1 MDRKI
6 NNKGEENLNIPNNDD
21 LKFLKFYSNILFKYA
36 EEEKEYSE
44 LYVLATKLENKKK
57 WLKIN
62 IDLILI
68 ILFFIVIYT
77 SNSVVKVKNFQNFL
91 YNDINESRTFSETF
105 YKSISDD
112 IKKINNNF
120 SYNPQKK
127 DFTIFKNIRSKFELS
142 SWIKNTFTEKV
153 AQDKFLNNNI
163 LFGKCWRITMR
174 LYKKNNNEPKN
185 IYKDKK
191 IYEIYP
197 DDYFSDELENT
208 ENIGSTYFGTNW
220 NYLFS
225 YSKSYKKLGGLYQII
240 CEKNKEKINEQLSQG
255 THYSTNY
262 PYFIPAIILTNYNIA
277 SVSLDFLLYNPLL
290 NILSYNILKFSF
302 LPNAKTHKELITL
315 SASTSQLNNYIFFI
329 SLSIFIILFIIQ
341 ISKNVRKFMLVGFR
355 LYVKSYPVK
364 FSLFVTFIFNLA
376 ILGIYIL
383 YQFHLPNIQV
393 AFKEGKY
400 EFNEFYSKINNN
412 NIVDL
417 INDVGSQL
425 LKIEFIRNVFIG
437 SSIISFI
444 ICSYVFIKQFGVLI
458 QKYNNV
464 EKNIKTDFLY
474 PFFIII
480 IIIFGCLGI
489 FSLFSYKLF
498 SLPEKIN
505 SNIFNVFIFNACIIF
520 ANFQRFNIY
529 SIENKDNFISYF
541 YFVSLLIFIIT
552 ISYSFIFF
560 LAIKSFFKR
569 NKKLRDMFTN
579 LYSKKL
585 IKHDKRNEENEK
597 DDIYISRSN
606 SKYNN
611 DEHDIEPLN
620 NEIVQNKTKNINMLE
635 KRVSK
640 NDNINNYNI
649 PKTQKEYYTERY
661 EHPNKNFNNVI
672 YEKPLETHNND
683 INKYNSERLS
693 SDSSSN
699 SSYLSNDSNVYEID
713 PNNLNY
719 SNLNYKDIL
728 DIGKNQNN
736 HKILNDRKN
745 LEDKKKNIFFNIE
758 QILDTFLNIN
768 NTIMSLSYKEKK
780 RILKK
785 YNKCKTKHRG
795 TIISIYLCTSIIMF
809 ILLFLINDF
818 KKGKECED
826 LLRYQIEN
834 IIYPPNRNLV
844 DTMKYYNLNKFINVS
859 IHNESL
865 NFNKIENKSDIIE
878 WIKNTFVGFL
888 KNGSNGAK
896 HNNNPHYKKFKWID
910 IFNIRNESI
919 KIKIK
924 FREKIKPIN
933 NILTCDYT
941 LKNCYT
947 NMKKIETF
955 EHNLNN
961 ISLLIN
967 DSTEEIKISFILY
980 DNIDHHSVLVNICF
994 IITPNGHI
1002 KKNIN
1007 FDHLFFNSFN
1017 IFHIKGII
1025 INIIFATILISLF
1038 INTYLHFFKIFS
1050 YFKNIYLSIL
1060 YRSNNT
1066 NTTADDCMVSDL
1078 NNFSRPNENVH
1089 TSYDFNNYNYNN
1101 QQPIDFYTADQYGNY
1116 PDYYSPDNF
1125 GGNYAENYGNNYGGT
1140 YPSNHNKVD
1149 AHIYQK
1155 DYKPKTGILLKLK
1168 IFFIYIFECD
1178 LLNLIICL
1186 FQLLTI
1192 LLWLVMS
1199 IYINKIEYY
1208 HNFMDIYYD
1217 IYITLFGIFS
1227 KFISLFYLIIFFLII
1242 NIFILLSDF
1251 IKKEKLFEALRLN
1264 KKQIVKFGFILLF
1277 VYLNFF
1283 VFNYFFYGLD
1293 GFNDMTIS
1301 QKFMHSALI
1310 LSGLA
1315 NIEIYMKC
1323 KVFYFIMFIL
1333 PHLIFVRFLF
1343 IYSLLSPI
1351 LVSYLILIKRPTSKK
1366 KRKKNIINKKD
1377 EDYSNFTLTHL
1388 SNDQWK
1394 YLNED
1399 IKNFSEDETQ
1409 KMLMY
1414 FEYFRSN
1421 LENNNDVSMTL
1432 KKESELLM
1440 ERAKRLKLDL
1450 HKIELQ
1456 WKFGTK
1462 LLSSS
1467 NAYLEKMNKQITV
1480 NEETISLDKKK
1491 ISTLRKYAEQL
1502 NFDSENI
1509 NMVDKKYQK

>member
-6 NNKGEENLNIPNNDD
+6 NNKGEEKQNIPNNDD
-21 LKFLKFYSNILFKYA
+21 LKFLKFYSNTLFKYA
-36 EEEKEYSE
+36 EEEKEQSE
-44 LYVLATKLENKKK
+44 LFGFADKLENKKK

-127 DFTIFKNIRSKFELS
+127 DFIIFKNIRSKFELS
-142 SWIKNTFTEKV
+142 SWIKNAFTEKV

-174 LYKKNNNEPKN
+174 LYKKNHNEPIN

-197 DDYFSDELENT
+197 DDYFSNELENT
-208 ENIGSTYFGTNW
+208 QDISSTYFGTDW

-225 YSKSYKKLGGLYQII
+225 YGKSYKKLGGLYQII
-240 CEKNKEKINEQLSQG
+240 CEENKERMHEQLSQG
-255 THYSTNY
+255 TYYSIDY

-302 LPNAKTHKELITL
+302 LPNAKTHKELTTL

-329 SLSIFIILFIIQ
+329 SLSIFIILLVIQ

-355 LYVKSYPVK
+355 LYAKSYSVK
-364 FSLFVTFIFNLA
+364 FALLVTFIFNLA

-383 YQFHLPNIQV
+383 YQFYLPNIQV
-393 AFKEGKY
+393 LFDEGKY
-400 EFNEFYSKINNN
+400 EFDGFYSKINNN

-417 INDVGSQL
+417 IDNVGSQL
-425 LKIEFIRNVFIG
+425 STIEFIRNIFIG

-444 ICSYVFIKQFGVLI
+444 ICSYVFINQFGVLI

-480 IIIFGCLGI
+480 IIMFGCLGI

-505 SNIFNVFIFNACIIF
+505 SSMLNVFILNACIIF
-520 ANFQRFNIY
+520 GNFQRFNIY
-529 SIENKDNFISYF
+529 SIKNKDNFISYF
-541 YFVSLLIFIIT
+541 YSVSLLIFIIT
-552 ISYSFIFF
+552 ISYSVIFF
-560 LAIKSFFKR
+560 ITIKSFFKR

-585 IKHDKRNEENEK
+585 IKHDKKNEENEK
-597 DDIYISRSN
+597 DDKYISRSN
-606 SKYNN
+606 SKYK
-611 DEHDIEPLN
+611 DEDDIEPLS

-635 KRVSK
+635 KRASK
-640 NDNINNYNI
+640 TDNINNYNT
-649 PKTQKEYYTERY
+649 PKAKKEHYNERY
-661 EHPNKNFNNVI
+661 EHSNKNMTNVI
-672 YEKPLETHNND
+672 YDKSLETHNND
-683 INKYNSERLS
+683 IKKYKSGGLS
-693 SDSSSN
+693 SDSSGS

-713 PNNLNY
+713 TNNLNY
-719 SNLNYKDIL
+719 ADLNYKDIL
-728 DIGKNQNN
+728 NMGKNQNN
-736 HKILNDRKN
+736 QTHLNDRKN
-745 LEDKKKNIFFNIE
+745 LEEQKKSIFFNIE
-758 QILDTFLNIN
+758 QILDIFLNMN
-768 NTIMSLSYKEKK
+768 NTIMPLSYKEKK

-785 YNKCKTKHRG
+785 YNKYKTKHRR
-795 TIISIYLCTSIIMF
+795 TIFSIYLCTSIIMF
-809 ILLFLINDF
+809 ILLFLISDF
-818 KKGKECED
+818 NKGKEHED

-834 IIYPPNRNLV
+834 IVYPPNINLV
-844 DTMKYYNLNKFINVS
+844 DTMKYHNLNKFINVN

-865 NFNKIENKSDIIE
+865 NFNKIGNRNDIIE
-878 WIKNTFVGFL
+878 WIKNSFTGFL
-888 KNGSNGAK
+888 KNGSNIGE
-896 HNNNPHYKKFKWID
+896 HNMNPNYRKFKWID
-910 IFNIRNESI
+910 IFNIRNESV
-919 KIKIK
+919 KIRIR
-924 FREKIKPIN
+924 FREKMKSTN
-933 NILTCDYT
+933 NILTCDYA

-947 NMKKIETF
+947 NLKQKERF
-955 EHNLNN
+955 ERNLNK

-980 DNIDHHSVLVNICF
+980 DNIDQHSVLVNIRF

-1002 KKNIN
+1002 KKSII

-1017 IFHIKGII
+1017 IFQIKGII
-1025 INIIFATILISLF
+1025 INLMFAIILISLV
-1038 INTYLHFFKIFS
+1038 INIYMHFFKIFS
-1050 YFKNIYLSIL
+1050 YFKNICLSIL
-1060 YRSNNT
+1060 YSSNNT
-1066 NTTADDCMVSDL
+1066 NTTADGCMPSDL
-1078 NNFSRPNENVH
+1078 NNFYGPEENMH

-1101 QQPIDFYTADQYGNY
+1101 QQLIDFYTANQYGSY
-1116 PDYYSPDNF
+1116 PDYYTPNNF
-1125 GGNYAENYGNNYGGT
+1125 GGNYAENYGGIYPNNYNGFDT
-1140 YPSNHNKVD
+1140 HM
-1149 AHIYQK
+1149 YQK
-1155 DYKPKTGILLKLK
+1155 DYKSTTKILLKLK

-1186 FQLLTI
+1186 FQISTI
-1192 LLWLVMS
+1192 ILWLVMS

-1208 HNFMDIYYD
+1208 HDFMDIYYD

-1227 KFISLFYLIIFFLII
+1227 KFRSLFYLVIFFLII
-1242 NIFILLSDF
+1242 NMFIFLSDI

-1264 KKQIVKFGFILLF
+1264 KRQIAKFGFILLF

-1283 VFNYFFYGLD
+1283 LFNYFFYGLD

-1310 LSGLA
+1310 LSGFA
-1315 NIEIYMKC
+1315 SIEIYLKC
-1323 KVFYFIMFIL
+1323 NFFYFIMFIL
-1333 PHLIFVRFLF
+1333 PHLIFIRFLF

-1351 LVSYLILIKRPTSKK
+1351 LVSYLILIKKPPTKK

-1377 EDYSNFTLTHL
+1377 EDYSNFKLTHL
-1388 SNDQWK
+1388 SNEQWK

-1414 FEYFRSN
+1414 FEYFKMN
-1421 LENNNDVSMTL
+1421 LEKDNDVSMIL

-1440 ERAKRLKLDL
+1440 ERAKSLKLDL

-1467 NAYLEKMNKQITV
+1467 NAYIEKMNKQITA

-1502 NFDSENI
+1502 NLDSENVNRI
-1509 NMVDKKYQK
+1509 DKKQQK

>member
-6 NNKGEENLNIPNNDD
+6 NNKVEENQNIPNNDD

-36 EEEKEYSE
+36 EEEKEQSE
-44 LYVLATKLENKKK
+44 LFGFASKLENKKK

-77 SNSVVKVKNFQNFL
+77 SNSIVKVKNFQNFL
-91 YNDINESRTFSETF
+91 YNDINESKTFSETF

-127 DFTIFKNIRSKFELS
+127 DFTTFKNIRSKFELS

-174 LYKKNNNEPKN
+174 LYKKNNNEPIN

-191 IYEIYP
+191 TYEIYP
-197 DDYFSDELENT
+197 DDYLSNELENT
-208 ENIGSTYFGTNW
+208 QDISSTYFGTNW

-225 YSKSYKKLGGLYQII
+225 YGKSYKKLGGLYQII
-240 CEKNKEKINEQLSQG
+240 CEENKERIHEQLSQG
-255 THYSTNY
+255 TYYSIDY
-262 PYFIPAIILTNYNIA
+262 PYFIPAVILTNYNIA

-302 LPNAKTHKELITL
+302 LPNAKTHKELTTL

-329 SLSIFIILFIIQ
+329 SLSIFIILLVIQ

-355 LYVKSYPVK
+355 LYAKSYPVK
-364 FSLFVTFIFNLA
+364 FALLVTFIFNLA

-383 YQFHLPNIQV
+383 YQYYLPNIQV
-393 AFKEGKY
+393 SFNEGKY
-400 EFNEFYSKINNN
+400 EFDGFYSKINNN

-417 INDVGSQL
+417 INNVGSQL
-425 LKIEFIRNVFIG
+425 SKIEFIRNIFIG

-444 ICSYVFIKQFGVLI
+444 ICSYAFIKHFGVLI

-498 SLPEKIN
+498 SLPEKFN
-505 SNIFNVFIFNACIIF
+505 SSMLNVFILNAYIMF
-520 ANFQRFNIY
+520 ANFQRFNIH

-541 YFVSLLIFIIT
+541 YSVLLLIFIIT
-552 ISYSFIFF
+552 ISYSILFF

-585 IKHDKRNEENEK
+585 IKNDNQNEENEK
-597 DDIYISRSN
+597 GDKYISRSN
-606 SKYNN
+606 SKYK
-611 DEHDIEPLN
+611 DEDDIESIN
-620 NEIVQNKTKNINMLE
+620 NEVVQNKTKNINMLE

-640 NDNINNYNI
+640 NDNTNNYNI
-649 PKTQKEYYTERY
+649 LKVKKEHYNGRY
-661 EHPNKNFNNVI
+661 DYPNKNMANVI
-672 YEKPLETHNND
+672 YDKSLETHNND
-683 INKYNSERLS
+683 IKKYKSGNLS

-713 PNNLNY
+713 TNNLNY
-719 SNLNYKDIL
+719 ADLNYKDIL
-728 DIGKNQNN
+728 DMGKNQNN
-736 HKILNDRKN
+736 QKILNDRKN
-745 LEDKKKNIFFNIE
+745 LEEQKKCIFFNIE
-758 QILDTFLNIN
+758 QILDIFLNMN

-785 YNKCKTKHRG
+785 YNEYKTKHRR
-795 TIISIYLCTSIIMF
+795 TIFSIYLCTSIIMF
-809 ILLFLINDF
+809 ILLFLISDF
-818 KKGKECED
+818 NKGKEHED

-834 IIYPPNRNLV
+834 IIYPPNINLV
-844 DTMKYYNLNKFINVS
+844 DTMKYHNLNKFINVN

-865 NFNKIENKSDIIE
+865 NFNKIENRSDIIE
-878 WIKNTFVGFL
+878 WIKNSFAGFL
-888 KNGSNGAK
+888 KNGSNIAG
-896 HNNNPHYKKFKWID
+896 HNINPHYKKFKWID
-910 IFNIRNESI
+910 IFNIRNESV
-919 KIKIK
+919 KIRIK
-924 FREKIKPIN
+924 FREKMKSIN

-947 NMKKIETF
+947 NLNNKERF
-955 EHNLNN
+955 ERNLNK

-980 DNIDHHSVLVNICF
+980 DNIDQHNILVNIRF

-1002 KKNIN
+1002 KKSIM

-1017 IFHIKGII
+1017 IFHIKGIL
-1025 INIIFATILISLF
+1025 INLMFAIILISLL
-1038 INTYLHFFKIFS
+1038 INIYFHFFKIFS

-1060 YRSNNT
+1060 YSSDNT
-1066 NTTADDCMVSDL
+1066 NTTAYGCTPSDL
-1078 NNFSRPNENVH
+1078 NNFSGPEENMH

-1101 QQPIDFYTADQYGNY
+1101 QQLIDFYTANQYGGY
-1116 PDYYSPDNF
+1116 PDYYTPNNF
-1125 GGNYAENYGNNYGGT
+1125 GGNYAENYANNYGGT
-1140 YPSNHNKVD
+1140 YPNNHNLFD

-1155 DYKPKTGILLKLK
+1155 GHKPTTKMLLKLK

-1178 LLNLIICL
+1178 LLNLIMCL
-1186 FQLLTI
+1186 FQISTI
-1192 LLWLVMS
+1192 VLWLIMS

-1208 HNFMDIYYD
+1208 PNFMDIYYD

-1227 KFISLFYLIIFFLII
+1227 KFRSLFYLVIFFLII
-1242 NIFILLSDF
+1242 NMFNFLSDI

-1264 KKQIVKFGFILLF
+1264 KKQIAKFVFILLF

-1283 VFNYFFYGLD
+1283 LFNYFFYGLD

-1310 LSGLA
+1310 LSGFA
-1315 NIEIYMKC
+1315 SIEIYMKC
-1323 KVFYFIMFIL
+1323 NFFYFILFML

-1351 LVSYLILIKRPTSKK
+1351 LVSYLILIKKPPTKK
-1366 KRKKNIINKKD
+1366 KRKQNIINTKD
-1377 EDYSNFTLTHL
+1377 EDYSNFKLTHL
-1388 SNDQWK
+1388 SNEQWK

-1414 FEYFRSN
+1414 FEYFKTK
-1421 LENNNDVSMTL
+1421 LEKDNDVSMTL

-1440 ERAKRLKLDL
+1440 ERAKSLKLDL

-1467 NAYLEKMNKQITV
+1467 NAYIEKMNKQITA
-1480 NEETISLDKKK
+1480 NEDTISLDKKK

-1502 NFDSENI
+1502 NLDSENI
-1509 NMVDKKYQK
+1509 NRIDKNQQK

>member
-6 NNKGEENLNIPNNDD
+6 NNKGEEKQNIPNNDD

-36 EEEKEYSE
+36 EEEKEQSE
-44 LYVLATKLENKKK
+44 LFEFAGKLENKKK

-127 DFTIFKNIRSKFELS
+127 DFIIFKNIRSKFELS

-153 AQDKFLNNNI
+153 AQDTFLNNNI

-174 LYKKNNNEPKN
+174 LYKKNHNEPIN

-191 IYEIYP
+191 IYEIYS
-197 DDYFSDELENT
+197 DDYFSNELENT
-208 ENIGSTYFGTNW
+208 QDISSTYFGTDW

-225 YSKSYKKLGGLYQII
+225 YGKSYKKLGGLYQII
-240 CEKNKEKINEQLSQG
+240 CEENKERMHEQLSQG
-255 THYSTNY
+255 TYYSIDY

-302 LPNAKTHKELITL
+302 LPNAKTHKELTTL
-315 SASTSQLNNYIFFI
+315 SASTNQLNNYIFFI
-329 SLSIFIILFIIQ
+329 SLSIFIILLVIQ
-341 ISKNVRKFMLVGFR
+341 ISKNVRIFMLVGFR
-355 LYVKSYPVK
+355 LYAKSYPVK
-364 FSLFVTFIFNLA
+364 FALLVTFIFNLA

-383 YQFHLPNIQV
+383 YQFYLPNIQV
-393 AFKEGKY
+393 LFNEGKY
-400 EFNEFYSKINNN
+400 EFDGFYSKINNN

-417 INDVGSQL
+417 INNVGSQL
-425 LKIEFIRNVFIG
+425 STIEFIRNIFIG

-444 ICSYVFIKQFGVLI
+444 ICSYAFIKQFGVLI

-480 IIIFGCLGI
+480 IIMFGCLGI

-505 SNIFNVFIFNACIIF
+505 SSMLNVFILNACIIF
-520 ANFQRFNIY
+520 GNFQRFNIY
-529 SIENKDNFISYF
+529 SIKNKDNFISYF
-541 YFVSLLIFIIT
+541 YSVSLLTFIIT
-552 ISYSFIFF
+552 ISYSVIFF
-560 LAIKSFFKR
+560 IAIKSFFKR

-585 IKHDKRNEENEK
+585 IKNDKK
-597 DDIYISRSN
+597 DDKYISRSN
-606 SKYNN
+606 SKYK
-611 DEHDIEPLN
+611 DEDDVEPLS

-635 KRVSK
+635 KRASK

-649 PKTQKEYYTERY
+649 PKAKKEHYNERY
-661 EHPNKNFNNVI
+661 EHSNKNMTNVI
-672 YEKPLETHNND
+672 YDKSLETHNND
-683 INKYNSERLS
+683 IKKYKSGSLS

-713 PNNLNY
+713 TNNLNY
-719 SNLNYKDIL
+719 ADLNYKDIL
-728 DIGKNQNN
+728 NMGKNQNN
-736 HKILNDRKN
+736 QKILNNRKN
-745 LEDKKKNIFFNIE
+745 LEEQKKSIFFNIE
-758 QILDTFLNIN
+758 QILDIFLNMN

-785 YNKCKTKHRG
+785 YNKYKIKHRR
-795 TIISIYLCTSIIMF
+795 TIFSIYLCASIIMF
-809 ILLFLINDF
+809 ILLFLISDF
-818 KKGKECED
+818 NKGKEHED

-834 IIYPPNRNLV
+834 IVYPPNINLV
-844 DTMKYYNLNKFINVS
+844 DTMKYHNLNKFINVN

-865 NFNKIENKSDIIE
+865 NFNKIRNRSDIIE
-878 WIKNTFVGFL
+878 WIKNSFAGFL
-888 KNGSNGAK
+888 KNGSNIGE
-896 HNNNPHYKKFKWID
+896 HNMNPHYKKFKWID
-910 IFNIRNESI
+910 IFNIRNESV
-919 KIKIK
+919 KIRIR
-924 FREKIKPIN
+924 FREKMTSTN
-933 NILTCDYT
+933 NILTCDYA

-947 NMKKIETF
+947 NLKQKERF
-955 EHNLNN
+955 ERNLNK

-980 DNIDHHSVLVNICF
+980 DNIDQHSVLVNIRF

-1002 KKNIN
+1002 KKSII

-1025 INIIFATILISLF
+1025 INLMFAIILISLV
-1038 INTYLHFFKIFS
+1038 INIYMHFFKIFS

-1060 YRSNNT
+1060 YSSNNT
-1066 NTTADDCMVSDL
+1066 NTTADGCMPSDL
-1078 NNFSRPNENVH
+1078 NNFSGPEENMH

-1101 QQPIDFYTADQYGNY
+1101 QQLIDFYTANQYGSY
-1116 PDYYSPDNF
+1116 PDYYTPNNF
-1125 GGNYAENYGNNYGGT
+1125 GGNYAENYANNYGGI
-1140 YPSNHNKVD
+1140 YPNNYNGFGTHM
-1149 AHIYQK
+1149 YQK
-1155 DYKPKTGILLKLK
+1155 SYKPTTNILLKLK

-1186 FQLLTI
+1186 FQISTI
-1192 LLWLVMS
+1192 ILWLVMS

-1208 HNFMDIYYD
+1208 HDFMDIYYD
-1217 IYITLFGIFS
+1217 IYISLFGIFS
-1227 KFISLFYLIIFFLII
+1227 KFRSLFYLVIFFLII
-1242 NIFILLSDF
+1242 NMFIFLSDI

-1264 KKQIVKFGFILLF
+1264 KKQIAKFGFILLF

-1283 VFNYFFYGLD
+1283 LFNYFFYGLD

-1310 LSGLA
+1310 LSGFA
-1315 NIEIYMKC
+1315 SIEIYMK
-1323 KVFYFIMFIL
+1323 F
-1333 PHLIFVRFLF
+1333 
-1343 IYSLLSPI
+1343 
-1351 LVSYLILIKRPTSKK
+1351 SYLILIKKPTTKK
-1366 KRKKNIINKKD
+1366 KRKKNIITKKD
-1377 EDYSNFTLTHL
+1377 EDYSNFKLTHL
-1388 SNDQWK
+1388 SNEQWK

-1399 IKNFSEDETQ
+1399 IKNFSEDEAQ
-1409 KMLMY
+1409 KMLVY
-1414 FEYFRSN
+1414 FEYFKTN
-1421 LENNNDVSMTL
+1421 LEKDNDVSMIL

-1440 ERAKRLKLDL
+1440 ERAKILKLDL

-1467 NAYLEKMNKQITV
+1467 NAYIEKMNKQITA

-1502 NFDSENI
+1502 NLDLENVNRI
-1509 NMVDKKYQK
+1509 DKKEQK